1 LKVTG
6 LPLIALMG
14 PTASGKTGLALALAG
29 QYPVEIISVDS
40 AQIYRGMDIGTA
52 KVTAEQRALVP
63 HHLIDI
69 LEPAEPY
76 SAARFAADAQALIG
90 QIRARGRTPLLVGGT
105 MLYYRA
111 LLDGLSVLPSADP
124 AIREAL
130 EARAR
135 QEGVASLHAEL
146 QRIDP
151 EAGAR
156 LHPNDQQRIQRALEI
171 HAITGLPASEFYRRE
186 REPAELG
193 PVLRVGL
200 TELPREILH
209 ARIDRRFDEMIDDG
223 LVDEVARLRA
233 RGDLHPALPSV
244 RAVGYRQIWAYLD
257 GECELDEAIERGKA
271 ASRQYAKRQLTWM
284 RSEPKLH
291 RMDPL
296 APNLLDQVRS
306 LLS

>member
-1 LKVTG
+1 MAE

-14 PTASGKTGLALALAG
+14 PTASGKTGLALALAEH
-29 QYPVEIISVDS
+29 YPVEIISVDS

-52 KVTAEQRALVP
+52 KVTAEQQALVP

-69 LEPAEPY
+69 LDPAEPY
-76 SAARFAADAQALIG
+76 SAARFAADAQMLIA
-90 QIRARGRTPLLVGGT
+90 QIRARARTPLLVGGT

-111 LLDGLSVLPSADP
+111 LLDGLSALPSAHP
-124 AIREAL
+124 AIRESL

-135 QEGVASLHAEL
+135 EQGVASLHAEL

-171 HAITGLPASEFYRRE
+171 HAITGRPASEFYRRE
-186 REPAELG
+186 REPSMLG
-193 PVLRVGL
+193 PVVRVGL
-200 TELPREILH
+200 IELPREVLH
-209 ARIDRRFDEMIDDG
+209 ARIDRRFDEMIDGG
-223 LVDEVARLRA
+223 LVDEVARLRE

-257 GECELDEAIERGKA
+257 GECGLDDAIARGKA
-271 ASRQYAKRQLTWM
+271 ATRQYAKRQLTWM